1 MLPPACAKARGIS
14 PSTLLMTPGCRPED
28 ICHCVSLEEE
38 RTGRPW
44 APPPPPQLG
53 TPLSKGDQGRR
64 AHLPLRAVLGQREF
78 SKGRVH
84 RLVLRAGQECGLLA
98 SRPWLL
104 LHEASGETQ
113 ESAFFNKCLEAF
125 SCQMGGTVEALVPE
139 PRAGG
144 RGVAGQRPW
153 RPVARLWGGA
163 QPPCSGEEDAAGN
176 AWTAQSVAGVR
187 VCTRL
192 CARACVHARVHLP
205 APVSSLL
212 LSRFSENSSVHD

>member
-1 MLPPACAKARGIS
+1 M
-14 PSTLLMTPGCRPED
+14 
-28 ICHCVSLEEE
+28 SLEEE

-113 ESAFFNKCLEAF
+113 EWAFFNKCLEAF

-153 RPVARLWGGA
+153 GPVARLWGGA
-163 QPPCSGEEDAAGN
+163 QPPCSGEDDAAGN
-176 AWTAQSVAGVR
+176 AWMAWTAQSVAGVR

-192 CARACVHARVHLP
+192 CARACA
-205 APVSSLL
+205 SSGPSLFPPL
-212 LSRFSENSSVHD
+212 VEVF

>member
-1 MLPPACAKARGIS
+1 MLLPACAKARGIS

-153 RPVARLWGGA
+153 RPVSGVEHSLPAAVRTTLLERLGWLGRR
-163 QPPCSGEEDAAGN
+163 
-176 AWTAQSVAGVR
+176 R
-187 VCTRL
+187 VWRACV
-192 CARACVHARVHLP
+192 CARACA
-205 APVSSLL
+205 SSGPSLCPPL
-212 LSRFSENSSVHD
+212 VEVF